1 MLKYIKTCN
10 GYTHVTYGD
19 LRNNVLKLAS
29 FLKSINVKHQDKIF
43 ICSENRAE
51 WAVID
56 FAILSLGA
64 VDIPK
69 GSDVTLFEAEIIFN
83 SALPSVVVLENLNLL
98 NMFVTN

>member
-1 MLKYIKTCN
+1 MYKVCN
-10 GYTHVTYGD
+10 GYAHVTYGD
-19 LRNNVLKLAS
+19 LKNNVLKLAS

-51 WAVID
+51 WTVID

-69 GSDVTLFEAEIIFN
+69 GSDVTLLKRKLFLTPFFQ
-83 SALPSVVVLENLNLL
+83 V
-98 NMFVTN
+98 